1 MNQSSYVLL
10 WCFWLCVVWSDTSQ
24 AGFEFI
30 SYDAPAMDL
39 STATRKNISY
49 QFSVVFSSQCSQGCT
64 GPQHYRLAFS
74 ATSIGSGS
82 GSAPPISEGQLGKLI
97 KGKVRF
103 ATTGDDTP
111 AGKKKFSPGQWS
123 GDITGHQNT
132 TVTATFT
139 VRFSTSQ
146 LQSIVNSGQ
155 NSLLFYVVGED
166 TESARYYDTLAIKIP
181 LHTRE
186 EVQITGLSEIV
197 LNAGIPSGTYLES
210 SISACVYSS
219 SGNISVDLDGANAPG
234 KPFQLSQTDQC
245 DAMNACIPY
254 VVRIQNTG
262 QSNWLEYQ
270 KKGDQKGVLNASR
283 DQGCQQRDNLTI
295 QVRINSQSL
304 YQTSAGQ
311 FKDTLTIT
319 VTPM

>member
-1 MNQSSYVLL
+1 M
-10 WCFWLCVVWSDTSQ
+10 WPETSQ

-30 SYDAPAMDL
+30 SYDAPAMDI
-39 STATRKNISY
+39 STATRENISY

-64 GPQHYRLAFS
+64 GPQNYRLAFS

-82 GSAPPISEGQLGKLI
+82 GNAPTISEGQLGKLI
-97 KGKVRF
+97 QGKVRF
-103 ATTGDDTP
+103 ATTGDDTSP
-111 AGKKKFSPGQWS
+111 GKKSFSPGRWS
-123 GDITGHQNT
+123 GDITGLQSS

-139 VRFSTSQ
+139 VRFSASQ
-146 LQSIVNSGQ
+146 LLSMVNSGQ
-155 NSLLFYVVGED
+155 NNLLFYVVGENIGS
-166 TESARYYDTLAIKIP
+166 EQYYDTLAIKIP

-234 KPFQLSQTDQC
+234 KPFQLSQTDRC

-270 KKGDQKGVLNASR
+270 KKGDQKGILNASR
-283 DQGCQQRDNLTI
+283 DQGCQQLDNLTI

-304 YQTSAGQ
+304 YRASSGQ
-311 FKDTLTIT
+311 YKDTLTIT